1 MRCIDFLTTSDY
13 KKKHD
18 FLKHDEGNIG
28 LFEDK
33 LVDVEKNA
41 NLLKFEITVNKY
53 DEYYDFTKSE
63 EVVDDFFKNVS
74 SRFKSSGLKLIKCSF
89 LIENIQQS
97 MSKNLTPTLNTKYWT
112 TEDYK
117 TTYFNDFVF
126 YGLRQ
131 NILIR

>member
-89 LIENIQQS
+89 LIENIQQ
-97 MSKNLTPTLNTKYWT
+97 
-112 TEDYK
+112 
-117 TTYFNDFVF
+117 
-126 YGLRQ
+126 
-131 NILIR
+131 

>member
-74 SRFKSSGLKLIKCSF
+74 FKSF
-89 LIENIQQS
+89 
-97 MSKNLTPTLNTKYWT
+97 
-112 TEDYK
+112 
-117 TTYFNDFVF
+117 
-126 YGLRQ
+126 
-131 NILIR
+131 